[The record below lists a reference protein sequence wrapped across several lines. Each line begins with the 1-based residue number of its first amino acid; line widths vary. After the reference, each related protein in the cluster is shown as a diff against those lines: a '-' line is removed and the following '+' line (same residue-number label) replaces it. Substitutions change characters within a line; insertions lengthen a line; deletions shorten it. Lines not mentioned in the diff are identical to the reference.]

1 MLENIEAILEDT
13 RIRSAEISESAP
25 ENNEMEIKE
34 LQAKL
39 DPLNYSWQKGRIKD
53 VEKYDREYD
62 ELTAKIEAAQQKH
75 VEVIKQDFSK
85 AEAALAG
92 DWKAIYEALD
102 NTHRRAFWRSFV
114 ESIEVDWSE
123 HRQRDKRI
131 TRVNFFLALK

>member
-1 MLENIEAILEDT
+1 MLENIEAFLEDT

-34 LQAKL
+34 LQAEL
-39 DPLNYSWQKGRIKD
+39 DRLNYSWQKGRIKD
-53 VEKYDREYD
+53 VEKYAREYD
-62 ELTAKIEAAQQKH
+62 ELTAKIEAAHQKH

-131 TRVNFFLALK
+131 TRVNFF